1 MTRFSGTTPVE
12 KSVLEYEAKFKQ
24 DRYEKWKLLKKLKQV
39 YEDQYTGYYEPSD
52 SGYKDSFDKWVLN
65 TCGMEIFFDQ
75 SGYISG
81 RIDIVDE
88 AKYAWC
94 LLKYK

>member
-1 MTRFSGTTPVE
+1 MIKKHKIPPVFTRKEG
-12 KSVLEYEAKFKQ
+12 EAIANKYDTWVFL
-24 DRYEKWKLLKKLKQV
+24 RTLKKV
-39 YEDQYTGYYEPSD
+39 YEDQYTGYYEPTHK
-52 SGYKDSFDKWVLN
+52 GYSDSFDKWVKE
-65 TCGMEIFFDQ
+65 TCGMEIFFDE

-81 RIDIVDE
+81 RVDIVDE